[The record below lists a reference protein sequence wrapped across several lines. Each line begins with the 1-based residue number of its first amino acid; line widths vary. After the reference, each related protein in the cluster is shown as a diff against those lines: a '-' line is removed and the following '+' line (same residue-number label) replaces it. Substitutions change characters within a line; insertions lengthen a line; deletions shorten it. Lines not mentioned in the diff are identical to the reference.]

1 MNPPIACRDGGRG
14 WRWSIFSAFLA
25 GIACSFTRAR
35 GDFPYH
41 AHCNPGLRQI
51 RRNMPPLVHA
61 WTAICLALLADPGL
75 ADEIIDSGWANIRP
89 SALARKIQAPPIMV
103 SGGRVLE
110 RPAIRTDAL
119 SGIRMHI
126 VATNKVDDRPYFDL
140 GVPARDA
147 HGDVFFAFEL
157 SPDLFGI
164 WPGHPNRLSRS
175 IYAVPGIL
183 EDVALYPASV
193 HRIQAV
199 FRTGFRG

>member
-1 MNPPIACRDGGRG
+1 
-14 WRWSIFSAFLA
+14 
-25 GIACSFTRAR
+25 
-35 GDFPYH
+35 
-41 AHCNPGLRQI
+41 
-51 RRNMPPLVHA
+51 MPPLVHA

-119 SGIRMHI
+119 SVIRMHI
-126 VATNKVDDRPYFDL
+126 VATNKVDYRPYFDL